1 MKKTILISLL
11 ATILCCSTYGA
22 TLQRTILS
30 HKGQLTAYDVNNW
43 TDAISDAVA
52 GDTVYF
58 TSGFFPG
65 DATITKPITL
75 IGTGVAETDAFWY
88 NNDYQKALGGR
99 GATAQS
105 TKVGG
110 SFIVDIEGNPTLTKN
125 LFEGF
130 LLGGSIIISK
140 SVKKLSI
147 KRCQFV
153 YFNRAE
159 NTDAV
164 CDKLV
169 LENCYIAD
177 ISCGLMTD
185 PDLHNCYFDR
195 LHLQGNPLTIRNCAF
210 NNISGAT
217 DCIFINCLDAAY
229 DHYDSGANTYLNCTI
244 KNFIWEN
251 GSTYTDC
258 WEHYYGNE
266 AWPLS
271 VAELTSLN
279 HIGDDGTVVG
289 PLGGPAPFTLIPSQ
303 PYVSSSSV
311 TYNKTTKKLNVNV
324 TVKKG
329 Q

>member
-1 MKKTILISLL
+1 MKTKILISLFYTL
-11 ATILCCSTYGA
+11 VCSISLGA

-30 HKGQLTAYDVNNW
+30 HKGQLTQYDVNNW
-43 TDAISDAVA
+43 TGAISDAVA

-75 IGTGVAETDAFWY
+75 IGAGVAETDAFWY
-88 NNDYQKALGGR
+88 NNAYQNALSGR

-105 TKVGG
+105 TKIGG
-110 SFIVDIEGNPTLTKN
+110 NFFVDIEGNPTLTKN
-125 LFEGF
+125 MFEGF

-140 SVKKLSI
+140 SVKNLSV
-147 KRCQFV
+147 KRCQFA
-153 YFNRAE
+153 YFYRAD
-159 NTDAV
+159 NSDAV

-169 LENCYIAD
+169 LENCYIARVY
-177 ISCGLMTD
+177 CGFMTN
-185 PDLHNCYFDR
+185 PDLHNCYFEE
-195 LHLQGNPLTIRNCAF
+195 LYLQGNPLTIRNCGM
-210 NNISGAT
+210 NNLDGGTGCSY
-217 DCIFINCLDAAY
+217 INCLIACWGY
-229 DHYDSGANTYLNCTI
+229 GEGGACTYLNCTI
-244 KNFIWEN
+244 KDFNTTFGNNYIN
-251 GSTYTDC
+251 C
-258 WEHYYGNE
+258 WQHYYDNE

-279 HIGDDGTVVG
+279 HIGDDDTVVG

-311 TYNKTTKKLNVNV
+311 TYNKSTKKLNVNI